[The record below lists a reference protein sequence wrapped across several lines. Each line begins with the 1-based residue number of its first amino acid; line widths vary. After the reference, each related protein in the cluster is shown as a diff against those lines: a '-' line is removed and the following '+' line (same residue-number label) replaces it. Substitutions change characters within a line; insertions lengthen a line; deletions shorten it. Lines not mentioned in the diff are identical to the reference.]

1 MVGSI
6 VMDAV
11 EEDLEE
17 FLDLIVFSLFWF
29 RDICA
34 KKGHVVIFFSFEVL
48 LVKFARPRI
57 T

>member
-1 MVGSI
+1 MN
-6 VMDAV
+6 AV

-34 KKGHVVIFFSFEVL
+34 KKGHVVIFFSFKVL